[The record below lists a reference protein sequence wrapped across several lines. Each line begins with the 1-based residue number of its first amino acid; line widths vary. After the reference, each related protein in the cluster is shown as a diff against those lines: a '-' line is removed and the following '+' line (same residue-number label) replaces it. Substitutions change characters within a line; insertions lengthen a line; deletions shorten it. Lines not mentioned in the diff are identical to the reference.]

1 MYIVCVYHIVP
12 GKCPWA
18 LAAQVPKFWGRVV
31 TWRRCL
37 NGSTIPEQRPTPD
50 ATFCRPISTLPAKAK
65 WTLGSTINRAL
76 YQKIHVS
83 HACQLL
89 TSQDPITQH
98 IAKLR
103 IQKEENQA
111 SCHVAKSTCIVGS
124 SVLRR
129 GQPDGGEDC
138 IMLQSGLTHS
148 LVAKFPQRSV
158 RLCYANIMLQGR
170 NAAN

>member
-1 MYIVCVYHIVP
+1 MVQLSPSKGPPQMRCSADPSRLY
-12 GKCPWA
+12 
-18 LAAQVPKFWGRVV
+18 LPKP
-31 TWRRCL
+31 
-37 NGSTIPEQRPTPD
+37 NGHLDLLS
-50 ATFCRPISTLPAKAK
+50 IS
-65 WTLGSTINRAL
+65 AL

-111 SCHVAKSTCIVGS
+111 SCLVAKSTCIVGS
-124 SVLRR
+124 SVLCR
-129 GQPDGGEDC
+129 GQPGSGEDC
-138 IMLQSGLTHS
+138 IMLQSGLTRS
-148 LVAKFPQRSV
+148 LVAKYPQRSV
-158 RLCYANIMLQGR
+158 HLCYVNIVLQGR

>member
-12 GKCPWA
+12 GKCPRA

-65 WTLGSTINRAL
+65 WTLGSTINL
-76 YQKIHVS
+76 WPLPEDP
-83 HACQLL
+83 CQPCLPASNL
-89 TSQDPITQH
+89 PRPNHPAHSQTQNT
-98 IAKLR
+98 
-103 IQKEENQA
+103 EENQA

-124 SVLRR
+124 SILRR
-129 GQPDGGEDC
+129 GQPNSGEDC
-138 IMLQSGLTHS
+138 IMLQSGLTRS

-170 NAAN
+170 NAVN